1 MISSI
6 SAWSGSAAQNI
17 ASRKVRD
24 DADGSFYSVFEM
36 SEEAIPAAASAQI
49 SSLGA
54 DNGVKSSIVAGSL
67 DLGSGAAAAGP
78 SAPSAGGAGGAGG
91 AEISEESDGTEVIYS
106 TTVLPDG
113 SKLVQMVTK
122 FDDGSTKI
130 STMHVPAAQ
139 QAESF
144 VSSLANAFRRASE
157 PMGSDE
163 YVGSGAD
170 ALARI
175 TAVEL

>member
-78 SAPSAGGAGGAGG
+78 SAPSAGGA
-91 AEISEESDGTEVIYS
+91 EISEESDGTEVIYS

-163 YVGSGAD
+163 YVSSGAD